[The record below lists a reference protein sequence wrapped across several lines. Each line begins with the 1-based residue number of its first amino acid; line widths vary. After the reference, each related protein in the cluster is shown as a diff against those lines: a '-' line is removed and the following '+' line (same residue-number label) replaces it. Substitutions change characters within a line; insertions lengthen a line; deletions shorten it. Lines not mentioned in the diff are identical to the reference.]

1 MIKNLRITKMIALLC
16 TVLMIANIFVGCG
29 KASDSQ
35 TDSTDAKQEV
45 SDSTDVKQ
53 EASDSEDKAQEDAVP
68 EDLPPYKLSIMAPGA
83 SDEDEAN
90 EYRQQIYSKIEEY
103 TNTEIE
109 FIFYPDTLYW
119 EKVTL
124 VLSTGELPSIMVVN
138 KTPEIGNAAQNGDIW
153 EVGPYIKNFPNL
165 SQITEVAW
173 ENCSFNGK
181 LYSIPRSRPV
191 GRNGV
196 GYRLDW
202 LENLGLP
209 EPKTIDDFYQMLVA
223 FTKDDPDRNG
233 KNDTIGMA
241 VTSYPGPWDIMQI
254 WFGAPNGWG
263 IQNDELIPA
272 HLTKEY
278 DEALKFFRKLYSEG
292 LVNQDFDTYDPAK
305 WDELLRGG
313 IAGCAVDV
321 VDRFARNQEY
331 FDREG
336 IPAKTQIVGGF
347 EGPYGLRLLPTSGYN
362 GMFIISTAKV
372 KTEEELL
379 RVLDFIDKL
388 SDAEMLNLIEWGIED
403 VHWYYDEELG
413 YAVRYTEEDKPGIG
427 DPRKGLNQITSYYVH
442 PSQEENRI
450 KGAPL
455 SEIRELANKVQAENE
470 QYCIPNYGA
479 SYFSETMAQIGSDL
493 DEIINTARIRYIK
506 GEIDEVGLKAAK
518 DQWLKAGGQKV
529 IDEVNSMY
537 KANK

>member
-83 SDEDEAN
+83 SAEDEAN
-90 EYRQQIYSKIEEY
+90 EYRQLIYSKIEEY

-109 FIFYPDTLYW
+109 FIFYPNDLYW

-138 KTPEIGNAAQNGDIW
+138 KTPEIGNMAQNGDIW

-165 SQITEVAW
+165 SQINEVVW

-181 LYSIPRSRPV
+181 LYSIPRSRSI
-191 GRNGV
+191 GRYAV

-241 VTSYPGPWDIMQI
+241 VTSYPKPWDIMQI

-321 VDRFARNQEY
+321 VGRFARNQEY
-331 FDREG
+331 FDKEG

-347 EGPYGLRLLPTSGYN
+347 EGPYGLRLLPTSGYS

-388 SDAEMLNLIEWGIED
+388 SDAEMLNVIEWGIEG

-413 YAVRYTEEDKPGIG
+413 YAVKYTGEERPGIG
-427 DPRKGLNQITSYYVH
+427 DPRKGLNQITSYFVH
-442 PSQEENRI
+442 PSQEEKRI

-455 SEIRELANKVQAENE
+455 SEIRELENKVQAENE
-470 QYCIPNYGA
+470 KYCIPNYGA
-479 SYFSETMAQIGSDL
+479 SYFTETMALIGSDL